1 MIKRVIIAGCRNYTN
16 YEQAK
21 EYIDFCISNIRQK
34 YELIF
39 VSGGCTGA
47 DAIGERYAKE
57 NGFKLEVYPAKWKKY
72 GKAAGPKRNAEM
84 VKIGDYFICFGD
96 NKNSSWIRMN
106 LICKEFYVYIFI
118 SMFQLIVR
126 VVWDFH
132 L

>member
-84 VKIGDYFICFGD
+84 VKIGDYFICFWD
-96 NKNSSWIRMN
+96 NKSAGTKS
-106 LICKEFYVYIFI
+106 LIILARKANKKIAIKQIPAV
-118 SMFQLIVR
+118 
-126 VVWDFH
+126 
-132 L
+132 